1 LAAQTGLSVELY
13 KRMESLGQD
22 MIIAWITTDYTIE
35 MERLKANRDKNPDT
49 HKKMKGTNNITN

>member
-1 LAAQTGLSVELY
+1 
-13 KRMESLGQD
+13 MESLGQD